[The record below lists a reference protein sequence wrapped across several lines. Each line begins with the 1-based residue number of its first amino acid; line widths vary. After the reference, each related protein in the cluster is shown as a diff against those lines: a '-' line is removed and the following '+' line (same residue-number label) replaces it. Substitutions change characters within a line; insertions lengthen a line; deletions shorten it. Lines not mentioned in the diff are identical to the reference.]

1 MRVCP
6 SDNLVLVDL
15 HACKMCFFF
24 LPPSRTDHS
33 GGENNQ
39 VRSPIR
45 PLAPKVLHLFPEI
58 LSEQL
63 SLVLNE
69 IIQSGLFPDAWKTAS
84 VLPLQKIKPTNLD
97 ARGLSS
103 YCQIS
108 RIPFPAKVLEKL
120 LNTKLTAFI
129 SAGNL
134 LDHSQYGCREGHGTE
149 TALGMAA
156 EELRIILDAG
166 GKAALILFD
175 PTAAIRHSEPR
186 NTSQQISRDG
196 DPRYR
201 PHFIVILPSGQNFFR

>member
-1 MRVCP
+1 MYVRCV
-6 SDNLVLVDL
+6 
-15 HACKMCFFF
+15 FF
-24 LPPSRTDHS
+24 LPPPIEQIIQVVKTTKS
-33 GGENNQ
+33 GAP
-39 VRSPIR
+39 SDPC
-45 PLAPKVLHLFPEI
+45 PPKVLHLFPEI

-108 RIPFPAKVLEKL
+108 RMPFPAKVLEKL
-120 LNTKLTAFI
+120 LNTQLTAFI

-149 TALGMAA
+149 TALVMAA

-175 PTAAIRHSEPR
+175 PTAAIQHSEPR